1 MLPKKLVMS
10 AFGPYAGEVDIDFS
24 KLGKKGIYL
33 ISGDTGAGKTT
44 IFDALVY
51 ALYGEASGPV
61 RETNMFRSK
70 YASTDTQTYV
80 ELIFCYG
87 NRDYRLRR
95 NPEYE
100 RPAKRGS
107 KIVVEKP
114 AAELFLPDGEIVSG
128 VKEVTQAVA
137 ELIGL
142 DRAQFTQIAMIAQ
155 GDFLRLL
162 LSPTK
167 ERSDIF
173 RKIFNTGLY
182 RFLQEKLKKE
192 AEETAKKLES
202 IKRDIEHDK
211 KNIQLAE
218 NAVLE
223 DSPLLSELIS
233 KISEYTNKDRK
244 TAEQISKK
252 IADNEEKLAQNNSQL
267 GYAASMEK
275 IKQEMALCKT
285 EIEKNIPFAQQLEK
299 NYKEA
304 KERYDKEYAAAI
316 EVIAGIKDNMGTY
329 DEYDAVLVQEKE
341 YVSQLAV
348 MAQKEEAECRQL
360 KILSKQIEE
369 GKKQQSLLQE
379 AMLKK
384 EQCRHREGILQKQ
397 LEDLQELLVNT
408 ADYNALLNRYKK
420 ACEAY
425 KAEQGSQKVIHA
437 ECDKMEKAYLDE
449 QAGIIASALQDG
461 RPCPVC
467 GSVQHPQP
475 AVLVE
480 NAPDKEQLDII
491 KKKRQ
496 MADKKVSELSMRAGD
511 LKGQLSALDGQI
523 IKKAEQL
530 LGCRERGRIKEQ
542 AAESQKNA
550 DRERTVIRQEMDKLQ
565 KEVLLKEKLDRELPL
580 LSGKYD
586 DIGEKAKEYQQKK
599 AVLAANIENIGE
611 KKTEKAKLLTYKD
624 KTEAVKMLENKE
636 MHAVLLEKQMNEAQ
650 KKFAEKE
657 NFLSSEK
664 AKFTVLRGQLE
675 KSSTLDLEKL
685 KSMRAS
691 LTQAKKELTEN
702 QQLIHIRMA
711 ANEKALKDIIEQKDS
726 YEELTEQYIWQLDL
740 AQTVA
745 GMQSGKSKITLET
758 YIQMQYFDRIIERAN
773 TRFMVMSAGQY
784 ELIRKTAAQ
793 DMRSQSGLE
802 LDVIDHYNG
811 SRRSIK
817 TLSGGEA
824 FKASLSLALGLS
836 DEIQSSA
843 GGIQLDTMFVD
854 EGFGSLDEESLEH
867 AVSVLNTL
875 AQGNK
880 LIGIISHV
888 GELKQRIDKQIK
900 VSKMPYGGSRAEVI
914 N

>member
-341 YVSQLAV
+341 YVSQLTV

-599 AVLAANIENIGE
+599 AVLTANIENIGE

-740 AQTVA
+740 AQTVV